1 MLKMEKD
8 IIEKYKKAG
17 EISKQVKTYAKS
29 KIKDGTKVLELAQ
42 DLEKMI
48 KDKGAGTAFP
58 VNISINDMAAHYT
71 PDINDETIIKKGDLV
86 KVDVGIQV
94 DGYIA
99 DTAFSVCIGEQ
110 SHELIKAAQ
119 DAVDAFIKNIKPG
132 KTIQEMSELLEKVV
146 LSHGVNPIRNLAGH
160 SVDQYMVHGNISIP
174 PTKITNNQKIQEGT
188 ALGMEVFTTNGDG
201 WVKESSPTLIYML
214 VFPRPV
220 RLRESRIIMEK
231 IVNDYKTLPFAK
243 RWLKDVTS
251 PFKLQLALKEL
262 VNNGVL
268 KEYPPLREKSGG
280 ITAQVE
286 ETILVFDKSIVTT
299 KI

>member
-1 MLKMEKD
+1 MLKMEKE

-17 EISKQVKTYAKS
+17 EISKKVKIYAKP
-29 KIKDGTKVLELAQ
+29 KVKDGTKILELA
-42 DLEKMI
+42 ENIENKI
-48 KDKGAGTAFP
+48 KELGGGIAFP
-58 VNISINDMAAHYT
+58 TNISINDMAAHYT
-71 PDINDETIIKKGDLV
+71 PDINDETVIKKGDLV
-86 KVDVGIQV
+86 KVDVGIHV

-99 DTAFSVCIGEQ
+99 DTAFSVCVGEQ

-119 DAVDAFIKNIKPG
+119 DAVDSFIKNIRPG
-132 KTIQEMSELLEKVV
+132 KTIREMSELLEKVV
-146 LSHGVNPIRNLAGH
+146 LSHDVNPIRNLAGH
-160 SVDQYMVHGNISIP
+160 SVDQYMVHGNLSIP
-174 PTKITNNQKIQEGT
+174 PTKITNEQKIEEGT

-214 VFPRPV
+214 VFPKAV
-220 RLRESRIIMEK
+220 RMRESRIIMEK

-243 RWLKDVTS
+243 RWLKNTAS

-262 VNNGVL
+262 VNSGVL

-280 ITAQVE
+280 TIAQVE
-286 ETILVFDKSIVTT
+286 ETVLVFDKPIVTT